1 MSLCIMPGGSQG
13 VGEKVWLTEEAT
25 AEEGAA
31 AEKGATTDRGV
42 YSTIF
47 LGFCRSHNFTDFDNA
62 DPIFFYLFDNANLFS
77 ENLY

>member
-47 LGFCRSHNFTDFDNA
+47 LGFCRSHNFTDFFMQI
-62 DPIFFYLFDNANLFS
+62 PLFL
-77 ENLY
+77 LIR